1 MNIHVGP
8 SRDPL
13 IVISL
18 GPQCAIA
25 FEGGISVAGGA
36 TAAAMKRN
44 MDTTAHK
51 LFPNVPHFQLPFIPL
66 ANVAPVPSGGSSMP
80 NGSVIALLNAFDTRV
95 GAKLAKL
102 LAKLHLVARHAVTGL
117 DHNAKALFLRDAFHV
132 QVLQYRPGEL
142 ADVTRVLQGAY
153 CALYV
158 HRQSAA
164 GAELMHE
171 ASLFLCAAKQCGVP
185 VVFFCRENFS
195 SGNTQHE
202 SIQQCD
208 DLFDSSTEPTCVRV
222 LHSEIFQNPILEQAL
237 LHVTLQ
243 RALVLPLR
251 PERTVTWVDLRNVVE
266 VLGLLLL
273 HPRLATKKLYQLR
286 GDLMSAEGMADI
298 FSSVLHEKVQFISEP
313 QQEGLLT
320 PIEEEGTQDSDLQEL
335 LGHPPTSFS
344 SWALGVLSTDSQ
356 QQRVDLLHSKGG
368 IELLLQQVMYGEKR
382 GHTVIDHADLVTQT
396 RIGAGTS
403 GVVFRGLLQGAPVAI
418 KIFNEQYTQIKDE
431 FVKEA
436 GLVCLLRHP
445 NLVVCIGACTD
456 PPLCLVFELMTNVLT
471 RFCDVLRSPFLTRC
485 SADLAVTSHAE
496 CRFCMN

>member
-1 MNIHVGP
+1 MAQEYTTLVLKKQHVDLLLNCCIQKVSVSDGKYQIHPKAETAAVVPHIVEFDTLFMCTGGVPNTQFMRQHFAERLTPQGILKVNTFAQLEGHCNIFVVGDVGDFAEEKMAARALAHAKVAVKNIWALAMGVP
-8 SRDPL
+8 VHASYVPAKDPL

-185 VVFFCRENFS
+185 VVFFCREA
-195 SGNTQHE
+195 
-202 SIQQCD
+202 
-208 DLFDSSTEPTCVRV
+208 RV
-222 LHSEIFQNPILEQAL
+222 
-237 LHVTLQ
+237 
-243 RALVLPLR
+243 
-251 PERTVTWVDLRNVVE
+251 
-266 VLGLLLL
+266 
-273 HPRLATKKLYQLR
+273 
-286 GDLMSAEGMADI
+286 
-298 FSSVLHEKVQFISEP
+298 
-313 QQEGLLT
+313 
-320 PIEEEGTQDSDLQEL
+320 
-335 LGHPPTSFS
+335 
-344 SWALGVLSTDSQ
+344 
-356 QQRVDLLHSKGG
+356 
-368 IELLLQQVMYGEKR
+368 
-382 GHTVIDHADLVTQT
+382 
-396 RIGAGTS
+396 
-403 GVVFRGLLQGAPVAI
+403 
-418 KIFNEQYTQIKDE
+418 
-431 FVKEA
+431 
-436 GLVCLLRHP
+436 
-445 NLVVCIGACTD
+445 
-456 PPLCLVFELMTNVLT
+456 
-471 RFCDVLRSPFLTRC
+471 
-485 SADLAVTSHAE
+485 
-496 CRFCMN
+496 